1 MTANSMRQI
10 TLRLPEPLYLQA
22 RQLAQTRRVSINRL
36 AQEGLETLAQQAL
49 VREMKAAYEVL
60 AADSEETNVAI
71 YLAAQR
77 EVVTRDPL

>member
-1 MTANSMRQI
+1 MTADSMRQI

-22 RQLAQTRRVSINRL
+22 RQLAQTRRVSINKL

-49 VREMKAAYEVL
+49 VREMQAAYEVL
-60 AADSEETNVAI
+60 AADPEETNVAI

-77 EVVTRDPL
+77 EVVTRDPI

>member
-1 MTANSMRQI
+1 MTADSMRQI

-22 RQLAQTRRVSINRL
+22 RQLAQTRRVSINKL

-49 VREMKAAYEVL
+49 VREMRAAYEVL
-60 AADSEETNVAI
+60 ATEPEETNVAI

-77 EVVTRDPL
+77 EVVTRDPI